1 MDTEEFSKAME
12 EAYKEAL
19 RNADV
24 IIANAQHIRHQAE
37 QELAVAKEK
46 VKQAEQES
54 EKKAQQYFEGRQD
67 QFREAARLELLRNLT
82 RKHLETGKSV
92 EDISLWLR
100 VPVEF
105 VQHIDEV
112 LKRVSKIR
120 NQENLPTKGNP
131 RLRYEN
137 KGPGGTIYF
146 ENGQTSFSMWWEFAG
161 DDAVAIVAIPTVE
174 QWQQLTDLPLEER
187 TSVLNFI
194 GEQVVRDQLSGNG
207 SFVIG
212 ESVITYYKN

>member
-1 MDTEEFSKAME
+1 MDSEELSKAME
-12 EAYKEAL
+12 DAYKEAL

-24 IIANAQHIRHQAE
+24 IIANAQTIRLQAE
-37 QELAVAKEK
+37 QELVATKEM
-46 VKQAEQES
+46 VKQAEQEG
-54 EKKAQQYFEGRQD
+54 EKMAQQYFKGRQD
-67 QFREAARLELLRNLT
+67 QFREAARQELLRKLT

-105 VQHIDEV
+105 VQGINDV
-112 LKRVSKIR
+112 LQRVSRIR

-146 ENGQTSFSMWWEFAG
+146 ENGQTSFSMWWEYAG
-161 DDAVAIVAIPTVE
+161 DDAVAIVAIPTE
-174 QWQQLTDLPLEER
+174 QQWQQYTYLHPDER
-187 TSVLNFI
+187 TSVLNFM
-194 GEQVVRDQLSGNG
+194 
-207 SFVIG
+207 
-212 ESVITYYKN
+212 ESK